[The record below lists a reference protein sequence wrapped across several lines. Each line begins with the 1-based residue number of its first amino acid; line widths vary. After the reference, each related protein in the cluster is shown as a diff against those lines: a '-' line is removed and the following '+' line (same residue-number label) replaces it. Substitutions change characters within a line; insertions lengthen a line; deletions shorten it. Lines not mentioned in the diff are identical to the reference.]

1 MSEQITGKVEVL
13 TGVGKVTITLDGDS
27 GDMLA
32 GGNGQDGDLALANSS
47 GVRRIHIDGQS
58 GLITLRNANGEDT
71 LTIGSSGNINIRRR
85 TGAGAPKEVLTFDA
99 NQAALSIGGSGG
111 DGNIAIKNIKREAI
125 LAFSAAQGT
134 LGVGG
139 LGTVGTIILRDAQE
153 RINLQLDSAGQLTV
167 KGMGRIFVQNP
178 EGKNVFGV
186 QGDVAS
192 VWVGES
198 GRGGKIY
205 LRNGQGNNSISMN
218 GESAGV
224 TLGGGGTNGTIV
236 LRNLQG
242 QNTIKFDGKEGD
254 IVLQNAD
261 CAEHFVA
268 ADPTGISPGTVVVLD
283 EQGHVRPSMKPY
295 DRKVV
300 GVISGAGGLKP
311 GIVLDH
317 NPAEQNRQTVAL
329 VGKVYCK
336 VDATRAAVAAGDLL
350 TTAFTPGHAMKAND
364 PAKAFGTVLGKALR
378 PLAAGME
385 LIPIL
390 VALQ

>member
-1 MSEQITGKVEVL
+1 MSEQITGKIEVL
-13 TGVGKVTITLDGDS
+13 TGAGKITITLDGDS

-32 GGNGQDGDLALANSS
+32 GGNGRDGDLVLADSS
-47 GVRRIHIDGQS
+47 GVRKIHIDGQS
-58 GLITLRNANGEDT
+58 GHITLRNANGEDI
-71 LTIGSSGNINIRRR
+71 LTIGSSGNINIRRKAN
-85 TGAGAPKEVLTFDA
+85 AGAPKEVLTFDA

-111 DGNIAIKNIKREAI
+111 YGNIAIKNTNREAI
-125 LAFSAAQGT
+125 LAFSATQGT

-139 LGTVGTIILRDAQE
+139 LGTVGTIILRDAQG

-186 QGDVAS
+186 QGDAGS

-205 LRNGQGNNSISMN
+205 LRNGQGNNSISIE
-218 GESAGV
+218 GESAGITV
-224 TLGGGGTNGTIV
+224 GGGGTSGAIV

-242 QNTIKFDGKEGD
+242 QNTIKIDGKEGD
-254 IVLQNAD
+254 IVLQNGD
-261 CAEHFVA
+261 CAEHFVV

-283 EQGHVRPSMKPY
+283 EEGRVRQSTKPY
-295 DRKVV
+295 DHKVV

-317 NPAEQNRQTVAL
+317 NPAEQNTQTVAL
-329 VGKVYCK
+329 VGKAYCK
-336 VDATRAAVAAGDLL
+336 VDATRAAVAVGDLL
-350 TTAFTPGHAMKAND
+350 TSAFTPGHAMKAND
-364 PAKAFGTVLGKALR
+364 SAKAFGAILGKALR

-385 LIPIL
+385 LIPVL